1 MSKGAVDFLVLL
13 QIMIPHVDIIEPSL
27 LLSFSSN
34 DEKLVL
40 VESVTKEIP
49 RHHLAAEALAA
60 PLVLQHI

>member
-1 MSKGAVDFLVLL
+1 
-13 QIMIPHVDIIEPSL
+13 MIPHVDIIEPSL